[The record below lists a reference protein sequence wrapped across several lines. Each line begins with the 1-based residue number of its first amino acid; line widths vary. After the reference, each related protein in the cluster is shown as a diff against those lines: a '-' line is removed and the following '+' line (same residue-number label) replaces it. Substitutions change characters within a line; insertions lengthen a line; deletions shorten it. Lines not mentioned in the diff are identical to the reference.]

1 MLITIYLDDILIQA
15 STCDEALLQGQIA
28 ALVLMAL
35 GFSINWKKSCFTPSQ
50 QITHLGFCQRI
61 FWVLMTTDSN
71 PLYNPPLSK
80 SDDDANE
87 REEVLI
93 HEHLFDSSNIGVET
107 GSNKDNS
114 KIDETN
120 ITGLTKRLGEVD
132 YTEVEST

>member
-1 MLITIYLDDILIQA
+1 
-15 STCDEALLQGQIA
+15 
-28 ALVLMAL
+28 
-35 GFSINWKKSCFTPSQ
+35 
-50 QITHLGFCQRI
+50 
-61 FWVLMTTDSN
+61 MTTDSS

-87 REEVLI
+87 REEVQVY
-93 HEHLFDSSNIGVET
+93 EHLFDSSNIGVETGFET